1 MMSKINVI
9 KRKGGHED
17 LNYDKINKVLEWAVN
32 GINSV
37 NYSDVGMN
45 AHLQLFDGITTTQ
58 IHKVLIQ
65 SAADMITEE
74 TPNYQFVASKLLNY
88 LLRKEVFNTYN
99 NFPRLKNF
107 VKLNVDRGVYDEDIL
122 NHYTDYDYDKIE
134 SYIKHERDEEL
145 TYAGLQQLVD
155 KYLIKDRKTDVVY
168 ETPQFMYMLI
178 SMTLFANKEGSE
190 RLKMVKTFYDLIST
204 HKISLPTPIVAG
216 VRTPTRQYSSC
227 VLIDVDDN
235 LDSIFHSNTAVG
247 KYISKRAGIGLN
259 FRLRGIGSKIRN
271 GEAVHTGII
280 PFLKMFEGTVKSCS
294 QGGIRGGAA
303 TAYYPFWHLEAE
315 DIVVLKNNRGNEL
328 NRVRRMDHAIQFS
341 RLFYKRFVE
350 DKNISLFSPSDVPGL
365 YEVFG
370 DNEKFDPLYEK
381 YEKDDT
387 IPRREVSARN
397 LLDKLIQERI
407 ETGRIYIMNIDNAN
421 DHSAFLDMIRMSNL
435 CTEINL
441 PTTPIQHIDDGDDT
455 DAEIALCVLAAINL
469 GSIKN
474 LDELEIVCEYIV
486 RSLDSVISYQDYPIE
501 AARKMLKRRSIGVGV
516 TNFAYWLVKNGL
528 SYDDST
534 SLGRIDELFEN
545 IQYYLL
551 KASNQLAK
559 EEGACEYFNRT
570 KYSKG
575 LLPIDHYNKNVD
587 KIVDRELTMDWQTL
601 RKDILEYG
609 LRNSTVTAQMPCES
623 SSVVSSSTNGIE
635 APRKLIV
642 VKKSKS
648 GAPLPVVVPEVAKYK
663 NKYQFAWGFDNTA
676 MNNIVS
682 IIQKYFDQGISVNH
696 YYDPRKYEGNDL
708 PISEVAK
715 DILNF
720 YKFGGKQI
728 YYSNSK
734 DYKSDKLDEMITNTQ
749 NASEEALLMDMDD
762 CESGACAI

>member
-1 MMSKINVI
+1 
-9 KRKGGHED
+9 
-17 LNYDKINKVLEWAVN
+17 
-32 GINSV
+32 
-37 NYSDVGMN
+37 
-45 AHLQLFDGITTTQ
+45 
-58 IHKVLIQ
+58 
-65 SAADMITEE
+65 
-74 TPNYQFVASKLLNY
+74 
-88 LLRKEVFNTYN
+88 
-99 NFPRLKNF
+99 
-107 VKLNVDRGVYDEDIL
+107 
-122 NHYTDYDYDKIE
+122 
-134 SYIKHERDEEL
+134 
-145 TYAGLQQLVD
+145 
-155 KYLIKDRKTDVVY
+155 
-168 ETPQFMYMLI
+168 
-178 SMTLFANKEGSE
+178 
-190 RLKMVKTFYDLIST
+190 
-204 HKISLPTPIVAG
+204 
-216 VRTPTRQYSSC
+216 
-227 VLIDVDDN
+227 
-235 LDSIFHSNTAVG
+235 
-247 KYISKRAGIGLN
+247 
-259 FRLRGIGSKIRN
+259 
-271 GEAVHTGII
+271 
-280 PFLKMFEGTVKSCS
+280 
-294 QGGIRGGAA
+294 
-303 TAYYPFWHLEAE
+303 
-315 DIVVLKNNRGNEL
+315 
-328 NRVRRMDHAIQFS
+328 
-341 RLFYKRFVE
+341 
-350 DKNISLFSPSDVPGL
+350 
-365 YEVFG
+365 
-370 DNEKFDPLYEK
+370 
-381 YEKDDT
+381 
-387 IPRREVSARN
+387 
-397 LLDKLIQERI
+397 
-407 ETGRIYIMNIDNAN
+407 
-421 DHSAFLDMIRMSNL
+421 MSNL

-559 EEGACEYFNRT
+559 VEGACEYFHRT

-749 NASEEALLMDMDD
+749 NASEEVLLMDMDD